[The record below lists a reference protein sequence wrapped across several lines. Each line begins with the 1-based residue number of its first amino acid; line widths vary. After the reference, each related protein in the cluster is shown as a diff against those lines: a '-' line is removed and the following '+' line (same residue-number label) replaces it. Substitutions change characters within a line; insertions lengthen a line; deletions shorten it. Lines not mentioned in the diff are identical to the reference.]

1 MPGPWVSFQENR
13 KFFKDFKI
21 ERGDYYECYLY
32 DESKAEQGLG
42 LWQVRSEIESNKD
55 GIWLNGRLV
64 AVSDQDLH
72 WWLTSG
78 AGKDKERKFELHLCS
93 KAYASCRRGRGKAPL
108 EFHSDYFRVLNV
120 SDVTDLKIGWFKE
133 APAKADMKAEVQAL
147 EGSPDKKQR
156 GSRKR
161 PLGESTSEPEDTLP
175 AEAALPE
182 GKDAVT
188 GALKKLRSEVDKDK
202 KIDKKGRDEKDPS
215 GRERR
220 KEEEK
225 AKKKKKK
232 KSKERSGDEKAKK
245 GGNWFGAARE
255 PVRSES
261 DSLETK
267 SDDTPRRAK
276 VKRKKRRKAK
286 REDRGPFGVGR
297 KVKFSDE
304 GSDSSRTGKSDG
316 SEPDFQAAPSDK
328 SRQLQLLEYSQ
339 NFPGRLA
346 ARLLTKM
353 QTLLAREEGALNQS
367 GRNQTPATAT
377 SYFITVVTP
386 LYRDKMNVRAA
397 REMRT
402 IAKALDLVAT
412 GRHPEAADVLAQR
425 YKALELQM
433 ADQTWARAQHLEL
446 IPPEGASLVEKD
458 ESLMATK
465 EQNLDVKMKGSV
477 FRTWN
482 PKGKGEKGKDGK
494 GPKGKGKGKKGQGNW
509 NQSWGGG
516 NDGDQA
522 PAA

>member
-1 MPGPWVSFQENR
+1 MSFQENR
-13 KFFKDFKI
+13 EFFKDFKI

-161 PLGESTSEPEDTLP
+161 PLGESTSEPEDALP

-353 QTLLAREEGALNQS
+353 QTLLARGGGLEPERAKSDQPQP
-367 GRNQTPATAT
+367 RAT
-377 SYFITVVTP
+377 SS
-386 LYRDKMNVRAA
+386 
-397 REMRT
+397 
-402 IAKALDLVAT
+402 
-412 GRHPEAADVLAQR
+412 Q
-425 YKALELQM
+425 
-433 ADQTWARAQHLEL
+433 W
-446 IPPEGASLVEKD
+446 
-458 ESLMATK
+458 
-465 EQNLDVKMKGSV
+465 
-477 FRTWN
+477 
-482 PKGKGEKGKDGK
+482 
-494 GPKGKGKGKKGQGNW
+494 
-509 NQSWGGG
+509 
-516 NDGDQA
+516 
-522 PAA
+522 